1 MHPSSIKVDKG
12 ESLLVGKPNGKQL
25 SIKQFGKARQC
36 NGRSCSIDTQRE
48 ITKVLTRW
56 TWLDMRPISI
66 VRDQGLRELLG
77 FIEPNYRLPST
88 THVSALIRKDFEDG
102 RDTLTLQLCGH
113 TIALTTDI
121 WTSKATQSFAT
132 TTAHFLDKEWKLT
145 SFVLE
150 TIHFPGNHTAI
161 RISEK
166 LQEVLCHYNI
176 GSEQVSAI
184 VHDEASNAVL
194 AGMFYVFKLKIV

>member
-1 MHPSSIKVDKG
+1 MPR
-12 ESLLVGKPNGKQL
+12 EMPRLVSWKKNFHGKPR
-25 SIKQFGKARQC
+25 IFTRQILRGAMRVHAC
-36 NGRSCSIDTQRE
+36 KSEVINERYC
-48 ITKVLTRW
+48 RW
-56 TWLDMRPISI
+56 TWFDMRPISI

-77 FIEPNYRLPST
+77 FIEPNYQLPST

-102 RDTLTLQLCGH
+102 RDALTLQLCGH

-121 WTSKATQSFAT
+121 WTSKATQSFAM

-145 SFVLE
+145 SCVLE

-166 LQEVLCHYNI
+166 LQEVLCPFNI

-184 VHDEASNAVL
+184 VHDEALNAIL